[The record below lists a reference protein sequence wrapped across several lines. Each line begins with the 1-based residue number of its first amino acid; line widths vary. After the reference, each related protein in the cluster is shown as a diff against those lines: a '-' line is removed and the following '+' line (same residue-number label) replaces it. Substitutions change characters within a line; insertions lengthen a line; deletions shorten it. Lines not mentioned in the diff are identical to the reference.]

1 VLLMLLQKKILAFIA
16 LLLVAAPLF
25 FFTGYLIKQKIIQ
38 HQMKEQL
45 ENASLQTIAVNK
57 DAVTWVKK
65 NKEVVIN
72 GELFDIKS
80 YSVTGDKII
89 LTGLYDAAE
98 NKLKKEFANLMQHK
112 KNGSAPLEQLILKLI
127 FAAVVNQNQQTE
139 VLACNENIK
148 IVYPFHTEVPV
159 YQLVPVT
166 IPPPNV

>member
-1 VLLMLLQKKILAFIA
+1 MA

-45 ENASLQTIAVNK
+45 ENASLQTITVDKANI
-57 DAVTWVKK
+57 TWVKK
-65 NKEVVIN
+65 NKEAVIN
-72 GELFDIKS
+72 GELFDVKS
-80 YSVTGDKII
+80 YVVAGDKVM

-112 KNGSAPLEQLILKLI
+112 KNGSAPLEQLILKFI
-127 FAAVVNQNQQTE
+127 FAAVINQNRQAE

-159 YQLVPVT
+159 YQLVPVP